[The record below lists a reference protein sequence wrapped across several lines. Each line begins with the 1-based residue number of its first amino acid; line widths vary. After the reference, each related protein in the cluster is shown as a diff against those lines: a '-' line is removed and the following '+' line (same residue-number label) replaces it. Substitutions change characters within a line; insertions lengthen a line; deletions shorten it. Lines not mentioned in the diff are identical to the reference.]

1 MTHED
6 AGHYAVK
13 HSPDTRLDP
22 RIAGA
27 IKKKIANDRITCAAA
42 HKIAGELD
50 VLPADV
56 GVAIDLMEA
65 RISRCQLGLF
75 GYSPEQRIVKPAEN
89 VTLEL
94 EEMIKR
100 SLVNKRLSC
109 ASAWGIARKL
119 GIPKMSV
126 SAACEALKIKIS
138 SCQLGS
144 FR

>member
-6 AGHYAVK
+6 AGHYAAK
-13 HSPDTRLDP
+13 HSLDTRLDP
-22 RIAGA
+22 KIAGA
-27 IKKKIANDRITCAAA
+27 IKKKISEGKITCAAA
-42 HKIAGELD
+42 SKIADKLG
-50 VLPADV
+50 VSPADV
-56 GVAIDLMEA
+56 GVAIDLMEV

-94 EEMIKR
+94 EDMIRK
-100 SLVNKRLSC
+100 SLVNNRLSC
-109 ASAWGIARKL
+109 ASAWGIARKMS
-119 GIPKMSV
+119 IPKMSV